1 MSLGVNS
8 GEAGYDSVG
17 ENDGAVAVRQGAA
30 VQALAEQEG
39 ILERVVVVR
48 GKELVPLAGI
58 SGNDER
64 NTANAHSSVRRR
76 DPERRVR
83 AADQKLGAR
92 RRGERRSVTGARRR
106 ARDDGEG
113 THDGAET
120 TAR

>member
-17 ENDGAVAVRQGAA
+17 ENDGAVAIRQGAT
-30 VQALAEQEG
+30 VQPLAEQKG

-48 GKELVPLAGI
+48 GKELVPL
-58 SGNDER
+58 SGVSRNDQR
-64 NTANAHSSVRRR
+64 NAANAHSSVRRR

-83 AADQKLGAR
+83 AAEQKLGAR
-92 RRGERRSVTGARRR
+92 RRGQRRSVTGARRR

-113 THDGAET
+113 NHDGAET